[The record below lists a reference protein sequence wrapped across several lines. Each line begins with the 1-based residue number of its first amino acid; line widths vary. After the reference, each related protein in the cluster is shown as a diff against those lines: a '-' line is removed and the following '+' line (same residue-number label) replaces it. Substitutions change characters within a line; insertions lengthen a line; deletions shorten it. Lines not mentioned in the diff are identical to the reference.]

1 MAIVKMQRISIYALS
16 RYSKDIL
23 EMLQR
28 MGVMEIEKCETSD
41 SVFYH
46 ADSSPYSTSFYR
58 SAAVMTQAGEILT
71 EYTKEKK
78 GLLSSFEGRTP
89 LTVEEYDKIAATNS
103 EVLNLAYK
111 IIGYKKKITENK
123 AKIISYETKI
133 QSLLSWQNLDVP
145 LDTAKTI
152 STRCIAGSFPEELSE
167 EEIKLRIAEISQDT
181 ERYEVEIIST
191 DSNQTC
197 VFVICYKDDYEVLLS
212 ALRRIGLILPSSATP
227 INPADEIKSLKQKI
241 AKREALIKELEKSIA
256 SNNENLWKFRFFE
269 DYYVMKAERYA
280 QLDNIAY
287 SPNTFVMTGFIP
299 EKDGEKLK
307 KVLFEKYSAEVELE
321 KADGED
327 VPVLLKNNPLV
338 APTEGVLLS
347 YSAPS
352 RFELD
357 PTAVMAIFYYIF
369 FGMMFSDAGYGLVM
383 ALACGIALLKFKNM
397 EAGLK
402 RSLKMFFFCG
412 LSTLFW
418 GLMFGSFFGDAV
430 SVIFNTFVGTPPPVI
445 PGITTPIWFNPT
457 VGTGPT
463 TLLMFS
469 FLFGIIHL
477 FAGLTLQAV
486 NYIRQGKFI
495 YAIYDDLSWILV
507 VTGAVL
513 ALLSTDMLSGMMN
526 GFKLEPVFLPIGG
539 IMAGIGAVLIL
550 IFSGRESK
558 NPLKRLLKGAYNL
571 YGATSYL
578 SDILSYSRLLA
589 LGLATGVVA
598 GVFNQL
604 GSMLGNSVIG
614 IILFVIVF
622 VIGHL
627 LNIGINALGA
637 YVHTNRLQFVEFFGK
652 FYTGGGRDF
661 KPYAVNTKHYNIKE
675 DI

>member
-1 MAIVKMQRISIYALS
+1 MAILKMQRISIYALS
-16 RYSKDIL
+16 RYSKDVL
-23 EMLQR
+23 ETLQR
-28 MGVMEIEKCETSD
+28 MGVIEIEKCNIED
-41 SVFYH
+41 SVFYQT
-46 ADSSPYSTSFYR
+46 DSTPLSTSFLR
-58 SAAVMTQAGEILT
+58 SASVMVQAQEIIS
-71 EYTKEKK
+71 EYAKEKK
-78 GLLSSFEGRTP
+78 GLLSSLEGRTP
-89 LTVEEYDKIAATNS
+89 LTVDEYEEIAQKNPEA
-103 EVLNLAYK
+103 LRLAYK
-111 IIGYKKKITENK
+111 IISYKKKITENK
-123 AKIISYETKI
+123 AKIIAYNTRI
-133 QSLLSWQNLDVP
+133 DALTPWQNLDVAM
-145 LDTAKTI
+145 DTG
-152 STRCIAGSFPEELSE
+152 STASSKFILGSFPEELCE
-167 EEIKLRIAEISQDT
+167 EEIRLKVAEVSPETELFDVEVISK
-181 ERYEVEIIST
+181 

-197 VFVICYKDDYEVLLS
+197 VFVVCYKGVYDELLS
-212 ALRRIGLILPSSATP
+212 ALRKIGLILPSATTP
-227 INPADEIKSLKQKI
+227 SNPASEIKSLKSRI
-241 AKREALIKELEKSIA
+241 AKREELIYECEKAIA
-256 SNNENLWKFRFFE
+256 SHLNDLPLLRFFE
-269 DYYVMKAERYA
+269 DYYVMKAERYS
-280 QLDNIAY
+280 QLDNISY
-287 SPNTFVMTGFIP
+287 SPHTFVMTGYIP
-299 EKDGEKLK
+299 KKDSEKVS
-307 KVLFEKYSAEVELE
+307 KVLFERYGAEVELE
-321 KADGED
+321 DAEGED
-327 VPVLLKNNPLV
+327 VPVLLKNNAFS
-338 APTEGVLLS
+338 APAEGVLLS

-357 PTAVMAIFYYIF
+357 PTAIMAVFYYVF

-383 ALACGIALLKFKNM
+383 SLACGFALLKFKNM

-402 RSLKMFFFCG
+402 RSIKMFFYCG
-412 LSTLFW
+412 ISTTFW

-430 SVIFNTFVGTPPPVI
+430 SVIFNTFIGQPAPVI

-457 VGTGPT
+457 VGSGPT

-486 NYIRQGKFI
+486 NYIRQGNFI

-507 VTGAVL
+507 VTGAVF
-513 ALLSTDMLSGMMN
+513 ALLSTDMLSGMMG
-526 GFKLEPVFLPIGG
+526 GFKLSPVFLTIGG

-604 GSMLGNSVIG
+604 GSMLGNSVVG
-614 IILFVIVF
+614 VILFVIVF
-622 VIGHL
+622 IIGHL

>member
-1 MAIVKMQRISIYALS
+1 MAILKMKRVSIYALS
-16 RYSKDIL
+16 RFSKDIL
-23 EMLQR
+23 ETLQR
-28 MGVMEIEKCETSD
+28 LGVMQVERCDIED
-41 SVFYH
+41 SVFYKT
-46 ADSSPYSTSFYR
+46 DGSGYSASFLR
-58 SAAVMTQAGEILT
+58 SAAVMKQAVDVIE
-71 EYTKEKK
+71 EYVKEKK

-89 LTVEEYDKIAATNS
+89 LSTAEYERLASQNS
-103 EVLNLAYK
+103 EVLKIAYK
-111 IIGYKKKITENK
+111 LIGYKKKIAENK
-123 AKIISYETKI
+123 AKLISYNSKI
-133 QSLLSWQNLDVP
+133 EALSPWAGLDLPFENLQ
-145 LDTAKTI
+145 TA
-152 STRCIAGSFPEELSE
+152 STRCIIGSFPEMFDE
-167 EEIKLRIAEISQDT
+167 ETIRLRVADISPET
-181 ERYEVEIIST
+181 ERFDIEVISS

-197 VFVICYKDDYEVLLS
+197 IFSVCYKDDYDAILM
-212 ALRRIGLILPSSATP
+212 ALRKIGLILPSSSTP
-227 INPADEIKSLKQKI
+227 LYPADEIRSLTTKISKRQK
-241 AKREALIKELEKSIA
+241 LIKDLENAIVSLSYKLPEL
-256 SNNENLWKFRFFE
+256 RFFE
-269 DYYVMKAERYA
+269 DYYTMKAERYE
-280 QLDNIAY
+280 QLDNLSY
-287 SPNTFVMTGFIP
+287 SPHTFVLTGYIP
-299 EKDGEKLK
+299 EKDSEKLK
-307 KVLFEKYSAEVELE
+307 TSLFEKFGAEVEFE
-321 KADGED
+321 DAEGED
-327 VPVLLKNNPLV
+327 VPVLLKNNAFA

-352 RFELD
+352 RFEID

-383 ALACGIALLKFKNM
+383 SLACGIVLLKFKNM

-402 RSLKMFFFCG
+402 RSIKMFFFCG
-412 LSTLFW
+412 ISTLFW

-430 SVIFNTFVGTPPPVI
+430 SVIFNTFVRTEAPLI
-445 PGITTPIWFNPT
+445 PGITTPVWFNPT

-463 TLLMFS
+463 TLLMYS

-477 FAGLTLQAV
+477 FAGLILQAV
-486 NYIRQGKFI
+486 NYIRHGKF
-495 YAIYDDLSWILV
+495 ADAVYDDLSWILV

-513 ALLSTDMLSGMMN
+513 ALLSTDMLSGMLN
-526 GFKLEPVFLPIGG
+526 GFKLDSVFLTVGG
-539 IMAGIGAVLIL
+539 IMAAIGAVIIL

-604 GSMLGNSVIG
+604 GAMMGNSVVG

-622 VIGHL
+622 IIGHL

-652 FYTGGGRDF
+652 FYTGGGKDF

>member
-16 RYSKDIL
+16 KYSKDVL
-23 EMLQR
+23 ETLQR
-28 MGVMEIEKCETSD
+28 MGVMEIENVGIED
-41 SVFYH
+41 SVFYQT
-46 ADSSPYSTSFYR
+46 DSTSYSTSYMR
-58 SAAVMTQAGEILT
+58 SASLMTQAADIIC
-71 EYTKEKK
+71 EYVKEKK
-78 GLLSSFEGRTP
+78 GLLSSLAGRTP
-89 LTVEEYDKIAATNS
+89 LTVEEYEEIAQKNPKA
-103 EVLNLAYK
+103 LDLAYK
-111 IIGYKKKITENK
+111 LTGCKKKITENK
-123 AKIISYETKI
+123 AKIIAY
-133 QSLLSWQNLDVP
+133 QSRIDALVPWKNLDVP
-145 LDTAKTI
+145 MNI
-152 STRCIAGSFPEELSE
+152 SATTSSKVIVGTFPEDLSE
-167 EEIKLRIAEISQDT
+167 EDIRLKVAELSPETELFDVEVVSADT
-181 ERYEVEIIST
+181 
-191 DSNQTC
+191 NQTC
-197 VFVICYKDDYEVLLS
+197 VFIVCYKGVYDELM
-212 ALRRIGLILPSSATP
+212 ATLRKTGLILPSSATP
-227 INPADEIKSLKQKI
+227 NNPAQEIKTLKSKI
-241 AKREALIKELEKSIA
+241 KKREESIAELEAAIIDCKDQLS
-256 SNNENLWKFRFFE
+256 LLRFFE

-280 QLDNIAY
+280 QLDNISY
-287 SPNTFVMTGFIP
+287 SPHTFVMAGFVP
-299 EKDGEKLK
+299 KKDSEKLSEI
-307 KVLFEKYSAEVELE
+307 LFNRFGAEVELE
-321 KADGED
+321 DAEGED
-327 VPVLLKNNPLV
+327 VPVLLKNNPIA
-338 APTEGVLLS
+338 APAEGVLLS

-383 ALACGIALLKFKNM
+383 SLACGLALLKFKNM

-412 LSTLFW
+412 LSTTFW

-430 SVIFNTFVGTPPPVI
+430 SVIFNTFVGTAPPVI

-457 VGTGPT
+457 VGSGPT

-486 NYIRQGKFI
+486 NYFREGKFI

-507 VTGAVL
+507 VTGAAF

-526 GFKLEPVFLPIGG
+526 GFKLPPEFLTIGG
-539 IMAGIGAVLIL
+539 IMAGVGAVIIL

-604 GSMLGNSVIG
+604 GSMMGNSVVG
-614 IILFVIVF
+614 VILFVVVF
-622 VIGHL
+622 IIGHL

>member
-1 MAIVKMQRISIYALS
+1 MAILQMQRISIYALS
-16 RYSKDIL
+16 RYSKDVL
-23 EMLQR
+23 ETLQR
-28 MGVMEIEKCETSD
+28 MGVMEIEKCSVED

-46 ADSSPYSTSFYR
+46 TDSSLYSTSFMR
-58 SAAVMTQAGEILT
+58 SANVMTQAGDIIC
-71 EYTKEKK
+71 EYVKEKK
-78 GLLSSFEGRTP
+78 GLLSSFAGRTP
-89 LTVEEYDKIAATNS
+89 LSVNEYEEIAAKNP
-103 EVLNLAYK
+103 EALRLAYK
-111 IIGYKKKITENK
+111 LIGYKKKITENK
-123 AKIISYETKI
+123 AKIIAYRSRIDALTPWK
-133 QSLLSWQNLDVP
+133 NLDVP
-145 LDTAKTI
+145 MDISSTASAKVI
-152 STRCIAGSFPEELSE
+152 VGSFPEELSE
-167 EEIKLRIAEISQDT
+167 EDIRLKLAEVSPETELFDIEVIS
-181 ERYEVEIIST
+181 S

-197 VFVICYKDDYEVLLS
+197 IFTVCYKGVYDELLT
-212 ALRRIGLILPSSATP
+212 ALRKIGLILPAASTP
-227 INPADEIKSLKQKI
+227 NNPAAEIKSLESRIK
-241 AKREALIKELEKSIA
+241 KREEFIIECEKAIV
-256 SNNENLWKFRFFE
+256 SNSSDLSLLRFFE
-269 DYYVMKAERYA
+269 DYYIMKAERYA
-280 QLDNIAY
+280 QLDNISY
-287 SPNTFVMTGFIP
+287 STHTFVMTGYIP
-299 EKDGEKLK
+299 KKDSEKLS
-307 KVLFEKYSAEVELE
+307 KVLFERFGAEVELE
-321 KADGED
+321 DAEGED
-327 VPVLLKNNPLV
+327 VPVLLKNNAFA
-338 APTEGVLLS
+338 APAEGVLLS

-352 RFELD
+352 RFEID
-357 PTAVMAIFYYIF
+357 PTAVMAVFYYIF

-383 ALACGIALLKFKNM
+383 TLACGIALLKFKNM

-402 RSLKMFFFCG
+402 RSMKMFFFCG
-412 LSTLFW
+412 ISTTFW

-430 SVIFNTFVGTPPPVI
+430 SVIFNTFIGREAPLI

-457 VGTGPT
+457 VGSGPT

-486 NYIRQGKFI
+486 NYIRQGNFI

-507 VTGAVL
+507 VTGAVF
-513 ALLSTDMLSGMMN
+513 ALLSTDMLSGMMG
-526 GFKLEPVFLPIGG
+526 GFKLDPIFMTIGG
-539 IMAGIGAVLIL
+539 IMAGVGALLIL

-604 GSMLGNSVIG
+604 GSMLGNSVVG
-614 IILFVIVF
+614 VILFVIVF
-622 VIGHL
+622 IIGHL